1 MGHQLSWYDKYVIP
15 VTKEY
20 KNFVDEMKNTSPEQW
35 FRDGERIFTEKE
47 RKYMDIYEHKQKKM
61 EAETK
66 KSDLETIPIISGTN
80 SFSPQ
85 NRATFS
91 SRYEEEM
98 EATRS
103 GFSLEDVLEPNQM
116 PKEFVKHFI
125 NEIGEQGFEPFQQY
139 LQIPVILTT

>member
-66 KSDLETIPIISGTN
+66 KIRFGDHTDYFWNKFFQP
-80 SFSPQ
+80 
-85 NRATFS
+85 
-91 SRYEEEM
+91 
-98 EATRS
+98 
-103 GFSLEDVLEPNQM
+103 
-116 PKEFVKHFI
+116 PK
-125 NEIGEQGFEPFQQY
+125 
-139 LQIPVILTT
+139 

>member
-66 KSDLETIPIISGTN
+66 KSDYRLFLEQILSAPKI
-80 SFSPQ
+80 
-85 NRATFS
+85 
-91 SRYEEEM
+91 
-98 EATRS
+98 
-103 GFSLEDVLEPNQM
+103 EP
-116 PKEFVKHFI
+116 
-125 NEIGEQGFEPFQQY
+125 PFRHDMKKKWRRH
-139 LQIPVILTT
+139 VRDSH